1 MKKPISAVKKKLV
14 KPVRSNPLLKNFV
27 TGRTPTLLGVKKLMF
42 KIEKIT
48 VEGKTFDEVRTAYA
62 QKPEQLVANGKIPV
76 FFRKGEP
83 IFGCYQQSSVLY
95 SSLKELGISAR
106 LTRQI
111 LGGVP
116 HSTVLFRL
124 NGKLYEAD
132 PFYGQQI
139 NLVDKE
145 RKKNISY
152 LMKRNQFKFIKPG
165 KYTYQDYRKEKK
177 TGKLI

>member
-1 MKKPISAVKKKLV
+1 MKKPISTVKKKLV

-27 TGRTPTLLGVKKLMF
+27 TGRTPTLLGVKKLML
-42 KIEKIT
+42 KIEKMI
-48 VEGKTFDEVRTAYA
+48 VEGKTFNEISKAYGE
-62 QKPEQLVANGKIPV
+62 KPEQLVANGKIPV
-76 FFRKGEP
+76 FFRNGKS
-83 IFGCYQQSSVLY
+83 IIGCYQQSSILY

-111 LGGVP
+111 LSGVP
-116 HSTVLFRL
+116 HSTVIFRL

-132 PFYGQQI
+132 SFFDQRI
-139 NLVDKE
+139 DLVDNQRKE
-145 RKKNISY
+145 NIKY